1 MLLRKILELF
11 KPSWKPLAAIAF
23 LMTGQRVGD
32 LLVPVFAGHVI
43 DAIAQ
48 HRPYAAIT
56 PLIAGCFLF
65 WLFHGNML
73 LYLLGRAELIGLRY
87 TAPRRIAVGV
97 LGVLLNADFP
107 RNGDTAMQQAIV
119 ERGLQALNE
128 FMASLVRVAIP
139 MTLPGLVTLALL
151 LLWFPLLG
159 IIAVVGGTLDMAATL
174 LLNRTLA
181 PLFGGL
187 QALDYKR
194 LRLQT
199 RIFRELP
206 ILTADRDDGARKLT
220 EYSKHYRDYE
230 TAGIT
235 AGSRYLGFSFGR
247 GVVINIT
254 NVLTWMVGA
263 WYVDAGVYTLGY
275 FLASLAWSTY
285 VLNMIAAATELQK
298 QWLETL
304 PAIRALLA
312 ELDHRPAAA
321 PDATVV
327 VLDTFRRAT
336 PEAAIGTR

>member
-11 KPSWKPLAAIAF
+11 KPSWKPLTAVAF
-23 LMTGQRVGD
+23 LVTGQRVGD
-32 LLVPVFAGHVI
+32 LLVPLFAGHVI

-56 PLIAGCFLF
+56 PLIAGCFVF
-65 WLFHGNML
+65 WVIHGNL
-73 LYLLGRAELIGLRY
+73 LPYLLGRAELIGLRY
-87 TAPRRIAVGV
+87 TAPRRIAVRTLQVV
-97 LGVLLNADFP
+97 LNGDVP
-107 RNGDTAMQQAIV
+107 RNGDTAMQQAVV

-139 MTLPGLVTLALL
+139 MTLPGLVTLVLL

-174 LLNRTLA
+174 FLNRTLA
-181 PLFGGL
+181 PLFGRL

-206 ILTADRDDGARKLT
+206 VLVTDRDGRAGKLT
-220 EYSKHYRDYE
+220 EYTQHYSDYE
-230 TAGIT
+230 KSGIT

-254 NVLTWMVGA
+254 NVLTWLVGA

-312 ELDHRPAAA
+312 ELDRPATA
-321 PDATVV
+321 PDDTVI

-336 PEAAIGTR
+336 PEAAIGGR